1 MIDRR
6 RFLLAAGASA
16 VAPALLGASPEV
28 EVPVRSVQRALVFS
42 GGGARGAYE
51 AGIVGAL
58 VAQQHLSDGQPLSPY
73 EVVCGTSIGA
83 LNGWM
88 VAAAQYTKLQELWFS
103 ISRDNVIRPKPQY
116 ASLQDPESGILNR
129 VASVVSLAGLV
140 RNQRAVLQT
149 EPAFDWIAR
158 HVDPATPLVAPLIW
172 AVTNLT
178 YQRPEYFYVRPQG
191 QPELPAR
198 VTHALH
204 VLLGEQTV
212 VREATPDILHR
223 AIFASIAIPIAFDP
237 IMMPGPDGTM
247 NMYCDGG
254 VASNSPVGIAHALAK
269 GADIV
274 LLDPPFEPEEGYDDA
289 VEIAFAAYGTMQRKI
304 FEMEMRT
311 SYFQSLGKNAFDR
324 LSTAQRDTAT
334 QNNVLLESF
343 IENVPATSLR
353 YIRPKKILPVGVV
366 GFDDTMGIYNAY
378 RIGWEDTANGFTPY
392 DWRTFEL

>member
-28 EVPVRSVQRALVFS
+28 ETPVRPLQRALVFS

-58 VAQQHLSDGQPLSPY
+58 VAQQRVSDGEPLAPY

-88 VAAAQYTKLQELWFS
+88 VAAAQYTKLQELWFTV
-103 ISRDNVIRPKPQY
+103 SRDNVLRPKPQY
-116 ASLQDPESGILNR
+116 ASLSDPESGVLNR
-129 VASVVSLAGLV
+129 VASVVSLTGLV

-149 EPAFDWIAR
+149 DPAYDWISS
-158 HVDPATPLVAPLIW
+158 HVDPSTPLVAPLIW

-178 YQRPEYFYVRPQG
+178 HQRPEYFYVRPGGG
-191 QPELPAR
+191 QELPLR
-198 VTHALH
+198 VTHALR

-212 VREATPDILHR
+212 VREATPDILHS
-223 AIFASIAIPIAFDP
+223 ALFASIAIPIAFDP
-237 IMMPGPDGTM
+237 ISMPGPDGTL
-247 NMYCDGG
+247 NAYCDGG
-254 VASNSPVGIAHALAK
+254 VASNSPVGIAHAVAQ

-274 LLDPPFEPEEGYDDA
+274 LLDPPFEPEESYDDA
-289 VEIAFAAYGTMQRKI
+289 VEVAFAAYGTMQRKI
-304 FEMEMRT
+304 FEMEMRN
-311 SYFQSLGKNAFDR
+311 SYFQSLGKSAFAR
-324 LSTAQRDTAT
+324 LSPTQRATAT
-334 QNNVLLESF
+334 QNNALLEAF

-353 YIRPKKILPVGVV
+353 YIRPKKVLPVAVV
-366 GFDDTMGIYNAY
+366 GFDDTDGIYNAY
-378 RIGWEDTANGFTPY
+378 RIGWEDVTNGFSPY

>member
-1 MIDRR
+1 
-6 RFLLAAGASA
+6 
-16 VAPALLGASPEV
+16 
-28 EVPVRSVQRALVFS
+28 
-42 GGGARGAYE
+42 
-51 AGIVGAL
+51 
-58 VAQQHLSDGQPLSPY
+58 
-73 EVVCGTSIGA
+73 
-83 LNGWM
+83 M

-158 HVDPATPLVAPLIW
+158 HVDPATPLVAPLVW

-378 RIGWEDTANGFTPY
+378 RIGWEDTANGFSPVRLENVRAVAARPIAMVFTAVLVVISCLLLVA
-392 DWRTFEL
+392 WLMNRRSRR